1 MIENISN
8 ILEHSEVT
16 AERKF
21 PARTPLGKELVEIRL
36 RAIANG
42 LELLTE
48 AQIAREIES
57 RRGEL
62 PDGEAADV
70 R

>member
-1 MIENISN
+1 MTGKGFPRIEDTGA
-8 ILEHSEVT
+8 V
-16 AERKF
+16 ERKF
-21 PARTPLGKELVEIRL
+21 PARTPLGKKLAEIRL

-42 LELLTE
+42 MELLSE
-48 AQIAREIES
+48 AQIAREIER

-62 PDGEAADV
+62 PDGEAADI